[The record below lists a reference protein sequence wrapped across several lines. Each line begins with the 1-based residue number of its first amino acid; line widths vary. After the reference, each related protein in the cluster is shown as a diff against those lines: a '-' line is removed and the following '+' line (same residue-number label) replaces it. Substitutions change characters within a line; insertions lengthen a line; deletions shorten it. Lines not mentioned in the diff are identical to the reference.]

1 MPSPQV
7 LSQPGTSM
15 RMKIPR
21 RNPCAPLKLFHFST
35 SPVGWL
41 RASACLLVKEGK
53 KKPTQSVH
61 ASWAIL
67 TSGWPRPS
75 DLLSSKA
82 QRGWRWVV
90 AGPGSQAVAS
100 WVCTG
105 AAGRRG
111 TRVHPH
117 LSPRKLY
124 VEKIQTRSSQGLLQ
138 KTETIL
144 L

>member
-1 MPSPQV
+1 
-7 LSQPGTSM
+7 M
-15 RMKIPR
+15 RSSKAFPFQHVAGGLVA
-21 RNPCAPLKLFHFST
+21 CF
-35 SPVGWL
+35 
-41 RASACLLVKEGK
+41 CLLARQRGK
-53 KKPTQSVH
+53 KKTQSVH
-61 ASWAIL
+61 VSWAIL

-111 TRVHPH
+111 TQVRLH

-124 VEKIQTRSSQGLLQ
+124 AEKIQTRSSQGLLQ